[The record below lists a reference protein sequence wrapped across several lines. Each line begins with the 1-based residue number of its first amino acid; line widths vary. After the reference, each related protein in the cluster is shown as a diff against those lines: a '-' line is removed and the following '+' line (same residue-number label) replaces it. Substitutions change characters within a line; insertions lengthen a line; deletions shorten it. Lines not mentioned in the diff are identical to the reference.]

1 MLKAPLLAAG
11 FIAATALGT
20 ATPADARSVD
30 ATIIVGPAATVQTVH
45 HRSHHHALPKRAVV
59 RGLHKRGYRDVHRV
73 HFRNGYWR
81 ACAYGR
87 RGLIALTI
95 HPRTGQVLK
104 RRVVRQH
111 RPLPYHHRYRHG
123 RGSLTFSFG
132 IH

>member
-81 ACAYGR
+81 ARAYGR
-87 RGLIALTI
+87 RGLIALKI
-95 HPRTGQVLK
+95 HPRSGQVVQ
-104 RRVVRQH
+104 RRVLHHYHPSPRRHGHRQ
-111 RPLPYHHRYRHG
+111 G

-132 IH
+132 IN